1 MTFNPVIHTSE
12 LPQLVPGRPM
22 LEGSR
27 FGLDHLTIVVG
38 ISPPGQQIPLHRH
51 DYEEIFI
58 VHQGT
63 GTYTVGDQTYEVQ
76 EGEVVLIPS
85 GIPHAFSNR
94 SEVPLHHTAIHSSG
108 TFELEWLE

>member
-1 MTFNPVIHTSE
+1 
-12 LPQLVPGRPM
+12 M